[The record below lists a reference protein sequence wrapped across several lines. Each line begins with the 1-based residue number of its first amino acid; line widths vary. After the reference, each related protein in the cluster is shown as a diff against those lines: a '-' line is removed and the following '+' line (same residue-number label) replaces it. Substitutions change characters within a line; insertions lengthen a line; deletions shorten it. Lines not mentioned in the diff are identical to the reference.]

1 MRSPTPPADKKVGRP
16 VNGVAR
22 RRTTATDPLTS
33 RHPDAPS
40 MQSRLEWTRYEPGE
54 TGRVTGDLR
63 VSTPFSADHLDCDRR
78 LSVWV
83 PPSYDAG
90 PDDYPVVWMHDGQN
104 LFDEALSYDGEWGVD
119 ETMTRLAD
127 EGLEAVVVGVPNAGD
142 DRASEYAPFVD
153 PTATDDP
160 VAEVTPLADAY
171 CSLLVERL
179 VPAVESAFRVRTDP
193 AGRAVVGSSLG
204 GLVSLY
210 AFVEHRDVFG
220 RVGAMSPAVCA
231 PWGEMLDVVADAGH
245 LGGRVYVDVGGD
257 EYPERPERGAAFERG
272 ARDLVATLERVGYER
287 GDDLRFVY
295 EPDAV
300 HHESAWRRRF
310 PDAARFLLE

>member
-1 MRSPTPPADKKVGRP
+1 
-16 VNGVAR
+16 
-22 RRTTATDPLTS
+22 
-33 RHPDAPS
+33 
-40 MQSRLEWTRYEPGE
+40 MQSRLDWSCYEPSE
-54 TGRVTGDLR
+54 TGSVTGDLR
-63 VSTPFSADHLDCDRR
+63 VSEPFGVEYLDHERR
-78 LSVWV
+78 LYVWL
-83 PPSYDAG
+83 PPSYAAEEGSGAAGDEPGDADAEG
-90 PDDYPVVWMHDGQN
+90 EDYPVVWMHDGQN

-119 ETMTRLAD
+119 ETMTRLAE

-153 PTATDDP
+153 PTATDEP

-171 CSLLVERL
+171 CSLLVDRL

-193 AGRAVVGSSLG
+193 AGRTVVGSSLG
-204 GLVSLY
+204 GLASLY

-231 PWGEMLDVVADAGH
+231 PWGEMLDVVADADH

-257 EYPERPERGAAFERG
+257 EYSERPERGAAFERG
-272 ARDLVATLERVGYER
+272 ARDLVATLEEVGYER
-287 GDDLRFVY
+287 DDDLRFVY
-295 EPDAV
+295 EPDGV

-310 PDAARFLLE
+310 PDAARFLLG